1 MGKFRLAF
9 FPALLLAGLTGT
21 QATEVTDMVPGHP
34 GITYEMLL
42 KQALPSL
49 AEDKDGNW
57 TALGLQTLRGTDGKI
72 EKDTDLSF
80 GDISVLSVKEG
91 GRKRLLLLSGDS
103 RADGSF
109 SAILAAYDDTVPTPK
124 LLDFLDAGG
133 DRFVLFS
140 SPPALA
146 IAPGTDAFLV
156 DVNHFNSNQNYSD
169 ETIYY
174 LDGGRL
180 KVATSQ
186 FTLNQGMC
194 GYEMRQVPV
203 YAVHD
208 DKGAKYR
215 AISISVTQTT
225 THTDETCDEGTKLP
239 KAGKVTYTDVYRW
252 DAKKNAYVTP
262 TPRSTSWGRTNS
274 TQPMIV
280 FSSPK
285 NSGERGRSMNLRS
298 SSSSASPAAG
308 ASGWVLPAMS
318 SNRSHHS
325 SATPSNISGA
335 LRLAPMPAFIAS
347 SPECICT

>member
-9 FPALLLAGLTGT
+9 FPALLLAGLTGA

-194 GYEMRQVPV
+194 GCEMRQVPV

-252 DAKKNAYVTP
+252 DAKKNAYVTH
-262 TPRSTSWGRTNS
+262 TD
-274 TQPMIV
+274 
-280 FSSPK
+280 
-285 NSGERGRSMNLRS
+285 
-298 SSSSASPAAG
+298 
-308 ASGWVLPAMS
+308 
-318 SNRSHHS
+318 
-325 SATPSNISGA
+325 ATKHLMGPD
-335 LRLAPMPAFIAS
+335 
-347 SPECICT
+347 E